1 MKFNLNEV
9 RAMTQGLDVILG
21 TELPIKPAYW
31 LARFLDKV
39 QSEMKALENAR
50 MKLIEKYAKK
60 DKDGKP
66 VMKKDKDG
74 KQRDPQQYDLTAKN
88 MEEFEKEFAELG
100 KEEFEI
106 DFKPI
111 KLDQLGDIKLKPI
124 VLAQLG
130 KIIVE

>member
-9 RAMTQGLDVILG
+9 RAMTEGLDVILG
-21 TELPIKPAYW
+21 TELPVKPAYW

-39 QSEMKALENAR
+39 QSEMKALESAR

-60 DKDGKP
+60 DKNGKP
-66 VMKKDKDG
+66 MMKKVKDG
-74 KQRDPQQYDLTAKN
+74 EQPKEFDLTKAN
-88 MEEFEKEFAELG
+88 MEEFQKEFAELG

-106 DFKPI
+106 DFRAI
-111 KLDQLGDIKLKPI
+111 KLADLGDIKLKPI
-124 VLAQLG
+124 VLVQLG